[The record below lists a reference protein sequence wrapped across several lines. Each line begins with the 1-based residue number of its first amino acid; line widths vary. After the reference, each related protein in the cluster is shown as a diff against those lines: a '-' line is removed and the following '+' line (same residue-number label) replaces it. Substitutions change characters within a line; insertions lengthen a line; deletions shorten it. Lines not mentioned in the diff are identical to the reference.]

1 MRKLDKMI
9 NLYLLNILSPSL
21 LLIVFLSQTA
31 MLVIRSLLKVAT
43 NSQHKIKT
51 TINMVVATAP
61 NSSRAV
67 GGTECVIRQVLM
79 GSISTEVIR
88 TQNILQLE

>member
-1 MRKLDKMI
+1 
-9 NLYLLNILSPSL
+9 
-21 LLIVFLSQTA
+21 

-61 NSSRAV
+61 NNSRAV

>member
-1 MRKLDKMI
+1 
-9 NLYLLNILSPSL
+9 
-21 LLIVFLSQTA
+21 

-43 NSQHKIKT
+43 NSQHQIKT
-51 TINMVVATAP
+51 TINMVLATAP
-61 NSSRAV
+61 NCTRAV

-88 TQNILQLE
+88 PQNIMQLE

>member
-1 MRKLDKMI
+1 
-9 NLYLLNILSPSL
+9 
-21 LLIVFLSQTA
+21 